1 MYLIFVSSAYSLM
14 GSSEDQVIS
23 LRSMCT
29 EFLKNL
35 RSELKVITTHY
46 PIVEM
51 I

>member
-1 MYLIFVSSAYSLM
+1 MEIFTMMSNVFDFMHIANKS
-14 GSSEDQVIS
+14 DVI
-23 LRSMCT
+23 
-29 EFLKNL
+29 NL

>member
-1 MYLIFVSSAYSLM
+1 
-14 GSSEDQVIS
+14 
-23 LRSMCT
+23 MCT